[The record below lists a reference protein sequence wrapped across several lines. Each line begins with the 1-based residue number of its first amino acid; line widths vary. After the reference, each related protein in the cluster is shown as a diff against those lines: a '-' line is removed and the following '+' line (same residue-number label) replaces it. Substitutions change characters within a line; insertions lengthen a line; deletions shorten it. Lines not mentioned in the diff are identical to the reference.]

1 MCTKF
6 TIYGERCS
14 GTNYLENLILDNFN
28 IDITWNYG
36 WKHFFGFYNF
46 SNTEEE
52 NNTLFIGII
61 RNPITWIDSFFNNQH
76 HINPFID
83 DINTF
88 LTKEIKSTNDDNE
101 IIEDRNYVNGKRYK
115 NIFELRFYKNYYLI
129 NIMPQKVKNYI
140 LIKYEDLLS
149 FTIRTL
155 TNIETKFNLK
165 RKLPEIKNIKYYK
178 SEKNKEYIKIKI
190 NLSKIIIIFIM
201 KHINKIQEKKIG
213 YM

>member
-14 GTNYLENLILDNFN
+14 GTNYLENLILYNFN

-52 NNTLFIGII
+52 DNTLFIGII

-140 LIKYEDLLS
+140 LIKYEDLSS

-201 KHINKIQEKKIG
+201 KHINKIQEKKLG